1 MQKGRQFD
9 LLFLISQL
17 TLLNRTST
25 STSNAFLKVSLDA
38 QRSATMRD
46 LACVYVKRQRANER
60 LLLVTKALKFSYLNF
75 SFFFF
80 LRSNLISVS
89 NRRRFRATQGQHMQ
103 ISLSFCRTRH
113 ATLGAF
119 LFSDT
124 ECVNLYSIV

>member
-1 MQKGRQFD
+1 MQKGRKFD

-60 LLLVTKALKFSYLNF
+60 LLLVTRALKFSYLNF
-75 SFFFF
+75 PFFF

-119 LFSDT
+119 LFNDT